1 MKLFPSSLAT
11 AFGLV
16 AFTTSLA
23 AAWVPS
29 GRTSFTAL
37 PNLAGQNARTL
48 ELKAQLAYEEVDRQP
63 NGRIT
68 GRRWSALSGQPVVF
82 RMHPSTGVEIAP
94 RNGAAITDRDG
105 WARTRWE
112 VPRNNRFRSFSYY
125 AKFDGSIVRGVRLN
139 NATRSARIYVQ

>member
-1 MKLFPSSLAT
+1 MKLFPSSMAT
-11 AFGLV
+11 AFSLV
-16 AFTTSLA
+16 ALTTSLA

-48 ELKAQLAYEEVDRQP
+48 ELPAQLAYEEVDRQR

-68 GRRWSALSGQPVVF
+68 GRRWSALSGQRVTF
-82 RMHPSTGVEIAP
+82 TMFPSTGVEIAP
-94 RNGAAITDRDG
+94 RNGAAITGGDG

-112 VPRNNRFRSFSYY
+112 VPRFNRFRSFTYR
-125 AKFDGSIVRGVRLN
+125 ARFEGTVVRGVRLN
-139 NATRSARIYVQ
+139 TATRSARIYVQ